1 MECQT
6 RSGEWVWLCRVLSI
20 SQFYS
25 VVLCDC
31 NSVVLCDCRC
41 SSRNDRY
48 SFLEG
53 HATGLRI
60 GCSTIQLVP
69 YLNGMKIP
77 FKKEVVYAV
86 LFLVR
91 GLEIRMHERIVI
103 Y

>member
-1 MECQT
+1 M
-6 RSGEWVWLCRVLSI
+6 
-20 SQFYS
+20 
-25 VVLCDC
+25 
-31 NSVVLCDCRC
+31 
-41 SSRNDRY
+41 
-48 SFLEG
+48 
-53 HATGLRI
+53 GLRI